1 MSSVVI
7 EYVYQVNPGS
17 DTQALMA
24 LTKEAT
30 DLWKKHGAKVSLW
43 AVQVGD
49 IGDMTFRAQFASSAK
64 LGAALDALNSDDAFN
79 AWRTK
84 SYQSGLAQWVRSN
97 QSYEIPI

>member
-7 EYVYQVNPGS
+7 EYVYQANPGA
-17 DTQALMA
+17 DMAALVA

-43 AVQVGD
+43 AVQVGE
-49 IGDMTFRAQFASSAK
+49 IGNMTFRAQFDSSAK
-64 LGAALDALNSDDAFN
+64 LGATLDALNSDAAFN

-84 SYQSGLAQWVRSN
+84 STQSGLARWVRSN